1 MNEKRI
7 KNIISDI
14 LNEYFQR
21 LDLSKKVVKIH
32 NYERKVLSRLDEEKL
47 HEKLNQL
54 FNDSIIINTIIDD
67 YSELSESCMLKNIG
81 AIEFAINFNSEVKKI
96 KLEFDFEGSLM
107 LDCKKA
113 VFNSEFIN
121 ENCDIEIKIKEFHL
135 ITSQLS
141 DKHHITIFVKNG
153 DILNFTKSNEKWLNS
168 NLFGKDVN
176 QTAKT
181 TNIQKDQLSKNKGC
195 ISILTFF
202 V

>member
-21 LDLSKKVVKIH
+21 LDLSKKVEKIN

-81 AIEFAINFNSEVKKI
+81 AIEFATNFNSEVKKI
-96 KLEFDFEGSLM
+96 KLEFDFEGSWM
-107 LDCKKA
+107 LECKKS

-135 ITSQLS
+135 ITSQLA

-153 DILNFTKSNEKWLNS
+153 DILNLTKSNEKWFNS